1 MIDPV
6 KVQAYIDKM
15 SGGKSPLNASFFIRI
30 SEETQV
36 PIQLILA
43 QAAQESNFGTKGRA
57 VRTKNMFN
65 IGNYTEG
72 DLYPAGHPKNTMNSK
87 FMNSWEKGAYAY
99 ANIVKRDYLKD
110 KDMNELL
117 NSYVSDKGRYA
128 EDLNYEKKLKWHLNK
143 MGDLNGPNLYDTDK
157 RKYVDSTLNANKNM
171 NWVNRLYDPNRKSM
185 KVPGQEGMATHYM
198 ESSDRKVYPTVV
210 ADKNGDLRYLGDS
223 ARTYAD
229 RTKTYIEFPTEE
241 RAAWFGENYKRGT
254 NVLSDLKTPTP
265 IAPMDAVRYQQRR
278 RNQTGRLQEN
288 IVNDIKRPYKRK
300 SK

>member
-15 SGGKSPLNASFFIRI
+15 SGGKSPLNASFFIRL

-43 QAAQESNFGTKGRA
+43 QAAQESNFGTRGRA

-72 DLYPAGHPKNTMNSK
+72 DLYPPGHPKNTMNSK

-128 EDLNYEKKLKWHLNK
+128 EDLNYEKNLKWHLNK
-143 MGDLNGPNLYDTDK
+143 MGDLSVVRPPARVPEMMRGY
-157 RKYVDSTLNANKNM
+157 
-171 NWVNRLYDPNRKSM
+171 RLQGNTPAQPD
-185 KVPGQEGMATHYM
+185 A
-198 ESSDRKVYPTVV
+198 
-210 ADKNGDLRYLGDS
+210 LRYEMGPQ
-223 ARTYAD
+223 RMTAD
-229 RTKTYIEFPTEE
+229 MPQNMIQ
-241 RAAWFGENYKRGT
+241 N
-254 NVLSDLKTPTP
+254 
-265 IAPMDAVRYQQRR
+265 
-278 RNQTGRLQEN
+278 
-288 IVNDIKRPYKRK
+288 IKRRLK
-300 SK
+300 